1 MGALPR
7 INRSIL
13 PFLCF
18 VLGWILLFPALVGAQ
33 STQPAGWSG
42 PFFFIQ
48 MSDPQFGMYTSN
60 QDFAK
65 ETENYQQAIAAANKL
80 RPAFVVI
87 TGDLVNK
94 AGDPAQIAEL
104 KRISAKL
111 DSSIPLRLLPGN
123 HDLENIPTPAT
134 LAFFRKEIGKDYYAF
149 DHGGCRFIGLNTT
162 ILMRPDIPEE
172 IDKEMAWLKTELES
186 AHASKAKHTILLG
199 HHPLFVTRPE
209 EPDNGNS
216 IPSFRRR
223 AMLEMLTANHA
234 MFMFSGHLHRN
245 AGGKAGAFEMIS
257 TGPVGKPLGNDV
269 SGFQIVKVFEDH
281 IEHEYVPL
289 DKVPG
294 SLPVTVS
301 GAGTKP

>member
-1 MGALPR
+1 MRAAPR

-13 PFLCF
+13 PFLTF
-18 VLGWILLFPALVGAQ
+18 VLGWILLCPGLVHAQ
-33 STQPAGWSG
+33 STQPASWSG

-48 MSDPQFGMYTSN
+48 MSDPQFGMFTSN
-60 QDFAK
+60 QDFAR
-65 ETENYQQAIAAANKL
+65 ETENYEKAIAAANNLK
-80 RPAFVVI
+80 PAFVVI

-111 DSSIPLRLLPGN
+111 DASIPLRLLPGN

-134 LAFFRKEIGKDYYAF
+134 LALFRKEIGKDYYAF
-149 DHGGCRFIGLNTT
+149 DYGGCRFIGINTT

-172 IDKEMAWLKTELES
+172 IDKQMAWIKSEVES
-186 AHASKAKHTILLG
+186 ASVAKAKHTILLG

-216 IPSFRRR
+216 IPSFRRK

-234 MFMFSGHLHRN
+234 LSMFAGHLHRN
-245 AGGKAGAFEMIS
+245 AGGKSGTFEMVS
-257 TGPVGKPLGNDV
+257 TGPVGKPLGTDV
-269 SGFQIVKVFEDH
+269 SGFRIVRCLKTTSSTNTCRWTKSRMQSSCARA
-281 IEHEYVPL
+281 VP
-289 DKVPG
+289 
-294 SLPVTVS
+294 T
-301 GAGTKP
+301 

>member
-1 MGALPR
+1 M
-7 INRSIL
+7 NRAIL
-13 PFLCF
+13 SFL
-18 VLGWILLFPALVGAQ
+18 VLILGWIVLAPALLRAQ
-33 STQPAGWSG
+33 STQPTSWNG

-48 MSDPQFGMYTSN
+48 MSDPQFGMFTSN
-60 QDFAK
+60 QDFVK
-65 ETENYQQAIAAANKL
+65 ETENFEKAIAAANKL
-80 RPAFVVI
+80 KPAFVVI

-111 DSSIPLRLLPGN
+111 ESSIPLRLLPGN

-134 LAFFRKEIGKDYYAF
+134 LAFYRREIGQDYYAF

-172 IDKEMAWLKTELES
+172 IDKQMAWLKSEVES
-186 AHASKAKHTILLG
+186 ARVANAKHTVLLG

-216 IPSFRRR
+216 IPSFRRK

-234 MFMFSGHLHRN
+234 LFMFSGHLHRN
-245 AGGKAGAFEMIS
+245 AGGKSGTFEMVS
-257 TGPVGKPLGNDV
+257 TGPVGKPLGTDV
-269 SGFQIVKVFEDH
+269 SGFRIVKVFENH

-289 DKVPG
+289 EVPD
-294 SLPVTVS
+294 SVPLRPS
-301 GAGTKP
+301 GTNVAH